1 MKTRNKIL
9 IGLGLTA
16 IAGAILITYMQSRT
30 QGHGQTK
37 MEVTPQ
43 LLARGAYLADAGDCA
58 GCHTSESGQQFGG
71 GRPFE
76 TPMGT
81 IYSTN
86 ISSDKKYGI
95 GSYSYEDFV
104 DAVQNGIAP
113 FGNLYPAMPYGS
125 YNKITDED
133 MKALYAYF
141 MHTKPATQPDR
152 DNDMIFPANIRLGLK
167 FWNWFEVDHKP
178 YQPNPE
184 KSDSWNR
191 GQYLV
196 EGLGHCGECHSP
208 RNILMGTEQSKA
220 LQGNVVDG
228 MNAPNITAQALKDRG
243 WDHKTLAQFL
253 KTGSSPKGTAFG
265 EMFIVEKDS
274 LSKLDAKDI
283 AAMTT
288 YLLDGDTTIR
298 SMPEKLSFTDI
309 EKNMPGYNTYM
320 GNCAG
325 CHGNLGEGIPNVAP
339 ALYGNATIA
348 NQDIFNT
355 VAVIWQGIPQYRYDP
370 EHSYYVMPGYKDK
383 LSKKQITDLI
393 NFLHKSMTKDT
404 PVTTEQQVSDVI
416 KKINK

>member
-58 GCHTSESGQQFGG
+58 GCHTTKGGQQFGG

-113 FGNLYPAMPYGS
+113 FGNLYPAMPYAS
-125 YNKITDED
+125 YHKISPED

-141 MHTKPATQPDR
+141 MHTPPAIQPDR

-178 YQPNPE
+178 YQANPE

-220 LQGNVVDG
+220 LQGGIVDG
-228 MNAPNITAQALKDRG
+228 LNAPNITATALKARG

-274 LSKLDAKDI
+274 LSKLNNQDI
-283 AAMTT
+283 AAITT
-288 YLLDGDTTIR
+288 YLLDGDNQLRT
-298 SMPEKLSFTDI
+298 MPIKKSFTTT
-309 EKNMPGYNTYM
+309 EQKMPGYNTFM
-320 GNCAG
+320 ANCSG
-325 CHGNLGEGIPNVAP
+325 CHGNHGEGIPNVAP

-348 NQDIFNT
+348 NPDIFNT
-355 VAVIWQGIPQYRYDP
+355 TAVIWQGIP
-370 EHSYYVMPGYKDK
+370 EHTYNQEQSYYAMPGYKGQ
-383 LSKKQITDLI
+383 LSKQQVTELI
-393 NFLHKSMTKDT
+393 NFLHQSMTKDT
-404 PVTTEQQVSDVI
+404 PTITEEDVSKVI
-416 KKINK
+416 KTLEK